1 MQRRIHQ
8 SILATA
14 LVAFIA
20 MPSVASDADASR
32 TARPA
37 AEQLPSAAAYDAAM
51 ATPRLPANT
60 LLPDERDQ
68 PLQLL
73 TLVGPALAIGVLS
86 IVGLTITFRALRH
99 DIRKRRI
106 VYRPRR
112 H

>member
-1 MQRRIHQ
+1 VLRRIHQ

-20 MPSVASDADASR
+20 MPSVASDAGASADAR
-32 TARPA
+32 RAV
-37 AEQLPSAAAYDAAM
+37 EQ
-51 ATPRLPANT
+51 
-60 LLPDERDQ
+60 LLPDDRDE

-73 TLVGPALAIGVLS
+73 TLVGPALAIGVLT

>member
-8 SILATA
+8 SILAMA

-20 MPSVASDADASR
+20 MPSVASDAGASADAR
-32 TARPA
+32 RAV
-37 AEQLPSAAAYDAAM
+37 EQ
-51 ATPRLPANT
+51 
-60 LLPDERDQ
+60 LLPDDRDQ

-73 TLVGPALAIGVLS
+73 TLVGPALAIGVLT

>member
-1 MQRRIHQ
+1 MQRKIHQ

-20 MPSVASDADASR
+20 MPSVASDAGASVE
-32 TARPA
+32 ARRA
-37 AEQLPSAAAYDAAM
+37 VGQ
-51 ATPRLPANT
+51 

-73 TLVGPALAIGVLS
+73 TLVGPALAIGVLT
-86 IVGLTITFRALRH
+86 ILGLTITFRALRH
-99 DIRKRRI
+99 DIRRRRI

>member
-20 MPSVASDADASR
+20 MPSVASDAGASADAR
-32 TARPA
+32 RAV
-37 AEQLPSAAAYDAAM
+37 EQ
-51 ATPRLPANT
+51 
-60 LLPDERDQ
+60 LLPDDRDE

-73 TLVGPALAIGVLS
+73 TLVGPALAIGVLT

-112 H
+112 S

>member
-1 MQRRIHQ
+1 MQRKIHQ
-8 SILATA
+8 SILAMA

-20 MPSVASDADASR
+20 MPSVASDAGSSVE
-32 TARPA
+32 ARRA
-37 AEQLPSAAAYDAAM
+37 VGQ
-51 ATPRLPANT
+51 
-60 LLPDERDQ
+60 LLPDERDE

-73 TLVGPALAIGVLS
+73 ALVGPALAIGILT